1 MLDTLIQ
8 DTRYATRSLRRTPG
22 VLVAAIATLA
32 LGIGANTAIF
42 SLMNAVLFR
51 TLPVQAPEAL
61 YYVAHGVGDTQ
72 IGTMS
77 NYPWFER
84 VRTRDEVFA

>member
-8 DTRYATRSLRRTPG
+8 DTRYDAIAACVTPG
-22 VLVAAIATLA
+22 FLAAAIATLA

-42 SLMNAVLFR
+42 SLINAVLFR
-51 TLPVQAPEAL
+51 TLPLQAPDEL
-61 YYVAHGVGDTQ
+61 YYVAHVGDTE

-77 NYPWFER
+77 NYPWLER
-84 VRTRDEVFA
+84 GSHA